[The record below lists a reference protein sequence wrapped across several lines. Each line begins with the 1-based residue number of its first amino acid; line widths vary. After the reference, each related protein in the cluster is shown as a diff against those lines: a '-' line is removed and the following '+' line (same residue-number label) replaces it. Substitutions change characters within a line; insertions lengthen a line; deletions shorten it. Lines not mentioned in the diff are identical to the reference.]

1 MLVARRNKPG
11 ILDRVSIAL
20 ERPPVSK
27 QAWSNEPAQPG
38 EMLAMPTAARQAAA
52 RPARQWREFGRALLY
67 MSPALL
73 LLLAFTY
80 IPFLRSIW
88 LSFFV
93 TNPQGDT
100 VRFNDVRYYTRI
112 LNLDGSGRTEYL
124 RSILT
129 TAYFSLLVV
138 PLGIVFALALA
149 LLATLRVRAIAV
161 FRTIFTS
168 SIAISVA
175 SASVIW
181 ALIYS
186 PNTRATQWLIDLLHL
201 NANSLLQHPA
211 TALFA
216 VAFMTTWTS
225 LGFNFI
231 VTLAGLQA
239 IPHDIYESARID
251 GANNWALFRY
261 ITLPLL
267 TPTLL
272 FLILIS
278 TIQSFQAFTQFN
290 VLIGNEGPANATDVF
305 VFAIFT
311 AFWKDN
317 RYGFASAMSVVL
329 FLILFVLTFIQ
340 YRLLD
345 RRVHYQ

>member
-1 MLVARRNKPG
+1 MSMKPGAQERAQIGNQALSDAVPAGGLVALPNATKM
-11 ILDRVSIAL
+11 A
-20 ERPPVSK
+20 
-27 QAWSNEPAQPG
+27 AQ
-38 EMLAMPTAARQAAA
+38 RKH
-52 RPARQWREFGRALLY
+52 QWQEFARALLF
-67 MSPALL
+67 MAPAIVFLI
-73 LLLAFTY
+73 AFTY

-93 TNPQGDT
+93 TTPQGAT
-100 VRFNDVRYYTRI
+100 ARFNGINYYTRI
-112 LNLDGSGRTEYL
+112 FNLDGSGRTEYL
-124 RSILT
+124 KSIGT
-129 TAYFSLLVV
+129 TVYFAILVV
-138 PLGIVFALALA
+138 PLGIIFALALA
-149 LLATLRVRAIAV
+149 LFATIKVKAIAF

-186 PNTRATQWLIDLLHL
+186 PTTKATQWLIELLHL
-201 NANSLLQHPA
+201 NSGSLLQNSS

-216 VAFMTTWTS
+216 VAFMTTWS
-225 LGFNFI
+225 ALGFNFI
-231 VTLAGLQA
+231 VTLSGLQA
-239 IPHDIYESARID
+239 IPEDIYESAQID
-251 GANNWALFRY
+251 GATSWTAFRF

-267 TPTLL
+267 SPTLL
-272 FLILIS
+272 FLILIN

-290 VLIGNEGPANATDVF
+290 VLIGNEGPDNATNVF
-305 VFAIFT
+305 VYSIFT

-329 FLILFVLTFIQ
+329 FLILLVLTFIQ
-340 YRLLD
+340 FRLLD

>member
-1 MLVARRNKPG
+1 M
-11 ILDRVSIAL
+11 SIEPSAQERAQISNPAL
-20 ERPPVSK
+20 TDSV
-27 QAWSNEPAQPG
+27 
-38 EMLAMPTAARQAAA
+38 LAGGALALPDAAKAAA
-52 RPARQWREFGRALLY
+52 KRRRQWQEFGRALLY
-67 MSPALL
+67 MAPAIVFLI
-73 LLLAFTY
+73 AFTY

-93 TNPQGDT
+93 TTPQGAT
-100 VRFNDVRYYTRI
+100 ARFNGINYYTRI
-112 LNLDGSGRTEYL
+112 FNLDGSGRTEYL
-124 RSILT
+124 KSIGTSL
-129 TAYFSLLVV
+129 YFAILVV

-149 LLATLRVRAIAV
+149 LFATIKVKAITV

-186 PNTRATQWLIDLLHL
+186 PATRATQWLIELLHL
-201 NANSLLQHPA
+201 SSGTLLQDSR

-231 VTLAGLQA
+231 VTLSGLQA
-239 IPHDIYESARID
+239 IPQDMYESAQID
-251 GANNWALFRY
+251 GANAWESFRF
-261 ITLPLL
+261 ITIPLL
-267 TPTLL
+267 SPTLL
-272 FLILIS
+272 FLVLINM
-278 TIQSFQAFTQFN
+278 IQSFQAFTQFN
-290 VLIGNEGPANATDVF
+290 VLIGNEGPDNATNVF
-305 VFAIFT
+305 VYSIFT

-329 FLILFVLTFIQ
+329 FLILLILTFIQ
-340 YRLLD
+340 FRLLD

>member
-1 MLVARRNKPG
+1 MSIKPG
-11 ILDRVSIAL
+11 AQERVQATAPATSNDPSLASDARIAG
-20 ERPPVSK
+20 RS
-27 QAWSNEPAQPG
+27 
-38 EMLAMPTAARQAAA
+38 LALSVQRK
-52 RPARQWREFGRALLY
+52 RQWKEFGRALLY

-73 LLLAFTY
+73 FLAAFTY

-93 TNPQGDT
+93 TTPQGAT
-100 VRFNDVRYYTRI
+100 ARFNGIAYYTRI

-124 RSILT
+124 KSILT
-129 TAYFSLLVV
+129 TITFALMVV

-149 LLATLRVRAIAV
+149 LLATLKVKAIEV
-161 FRTIFTS
+161 FRTIFTT

-186 PNTRATQWLIDLLHL
+186 PTIRLTQWLIDLLNL
-201 NANSLLQHPA
+201 NANSLLQSST
-211 TALFA
+211 TALLA
-216 VAFMTTWTS
+216 VAFTTIWTS

-231 VTLAGLQA
+231 ITLGGLQA
-239 IPHDIYESARID
+239 IPQELYESALID
-251 GANNWALFRY
+251 GASNWKSFRF

-272 FLILIS
+272 FLIVIS

-290 VLIGNEGPANATDVF
+290 VLIGNEGPDNSTYVF
-305 VFAIFT
+305 VYAIFT

-317 RYGFASAMSVVL
+317 RYGFASAMAVVL
-329 FLILFVLTFIQ
+329 FVILLLLTVVQ
-340 YRLLD
+340 YRVLD

>member
-1 MLVARRNKPG
+1 MSVKPG
-11 ILDRVSIAL
+11 AQERAQVSTQTLPKDSIPIDGSAVL
-20 ERPPVSK
+20 PD
-27 QAWSNEPAQPG
+27 
-38 EMLAMPTAARQAAA
+38 AARIASK
-52 RPARQWREFGRALLY
+52 RRQQWKEFGRALLY
-67 MSPALL
+67 MAPAILFL
-73 LLLAFTY
+73 VAFTY

-93 TNPQGDT
+93 TTPQGET
-100 VRFNDVRYYTRI
+100 ARFNGVKYYTRI
-112 LNLDGSGRTEYL
+112 FNLDGSGRTEYL

-129 TAYFSLLVV
+129 TLYFSFMVV
-138 PLGIVFALALA
+138 PLGIVFALGLA
-149 LLATLRVRAIAV
+149 LLATLKVKAIAF

-186 PNTRATQWLIDLLHL
+186 PTTKATQWIIELLNL
-201 NANSLLQHPA
+201 NAGSLLQHSS
-211 TALFA
+211 TALLA
-216 VAFMTTWTS
+216 VAFTTVWTG

-231 VTLAGLQA
+231 VTLAGIQA
-239 IPHDIYESARID
+239 IPEDIYESALID
-251 GANNWALFRY
+251 GATSWKSFRF

-272 FLILIS
+272 FLILIN

-290 VLIGNEGPANATDVF
+290 VLIGNEGPSSSTNVF
-305 VFAIFT
+305 VYSIFT

-329 FLILFVLTFIQ
+329 FLILLALTFIQ
-340 YRLLD
+340 FKMLD

>member
-1 MLVARRNKPG
+1 MSVKPG
-11 ILDRVSIAL
+11 AQERAQIREQAVQDPLSAGGFIAL
-20 ERPPVSK
+20 PD
-27 QAWSNEPAQPG
+27 
-38 EMLAMPTAARQAAA
+38 AARAAA
-52 RPARQWREFGRALLY
+52 KKKQQWRELGLALLY
-67 MSPALL
+67 MAPAILFL
-73 LLLAFTY
+73 VAFTY

-93 TNPQGDT
+93 TNPQGQT
-100 VRFNDVRYYTRI
+100 VRFNDVKYYTRI
-112 LNLDGSGRTEYL
+112 FNLDGSGRTEYL

-129 TAYFSLLVV
+129 TIYFSLMVV
-138 PLGIVFALALA
+138 PLGIVFALGLA
-149 LLATLRVRAIAV
+149 LLATLKVKAIAF

-186 PNTRATQWLIDLLHL
+186 PNTRATQWIIEALHL
-201 NANSLLQHPA
+201 SSGSLLQDA
-211 TALFA
+211 RTALLA
-216 VAFMTTWTS
+216 VAFTTVWTA

-231 VTLAGLQA
+231 VTLSGIQA
-239 IPHDIYESARID
+239 IPEDIYESALID
-251 GANNWALFRY
+251 GATSWKSFRY

-272 FLILIS
+272 FLILIN

-290 VLIGNEGPANATDVF
+290 VLIGNEGPDNATDVF
-305 VFAIFT
+305 VYSIFT

-329 FLILFVLTFIQ
+329 FLILLSLTFIQ
-340 YRLLD
+340 FRLLD

>member
-1 MLVARRNKPG
+1 
-11 ILDRVSIAL
+11 
-20 ERPPVSK
+20 
-27 QAWSNEPAQPG
+27 
-38 EMLAMPTAARQAAA
+38 
-52 RPARQWREFGRALLY
+52 
-67 MSPALL
+67 MSPAILL
-73 LLLAFTY
+73 LIAFTY

-88 LSFFV
+88 LSMFV
-93 TNPQGDT
+93 TNIRGEPVQ
-100 VRFNDVRYYTRI
+100 FNDFKYYARI
-112 LNLDGSGRTEYL
+112 FNLDGSGRDEYL
-124 RSILT
+124 KSIGT
-129 TAYFSLLVV
+129 TISFALLVV
-138 PLGIVFALALA
+138 PFGIVFALALA
-149 LLATLRVRAIAV
+149 LLATIKVKAIAF

-186 PNTRATQWLIDLLHL
+186 PTTRTTQWIIDLIHL
-201 NANSLLQHPA
+201 NGDSLLQSSS
-211 TALFA
+211 TALLA

-231 VTLAGLQA
+231 VTLSGIQA
-239 IPHDIYESARID
+239 IPEDLYESALID
-251 GANNWALFRY
+251 GASKWKSFRF

-272 FLILIS
+272 FLVLIS

-290 VLIGNEGPANATDVF
+290 VLIGNEGPDASTNVF
-305 VFAIFT
+305 VFSIFT

-317 RYGFASAMSVVL
+317 RYGFASALSVVL
-329 FLILFVLTFIQ
+329 FLILLVLTFIQ

>member
-1 MLVARRNKPG
+1 MSIKP
-11 ILDRVSIAL
+11 DAQERV
-20 ERPPVSK
+20 PVSK
-27 QAWSNEPAQPG
+27 QALNDAVPAG
-38 EMLAMPTAARQAAA
+38 GFVVISGAAKVAAKSKQ
-52 RPARQWREFGRALLY
+52 QWKEFGRALLY
-67 MSPALL
+67 MSPAILFL
-73 LLLAFTY
+73 IAFTY

-93 TNPQGDT
+93 TNPQGQT
-100 VRFNDVRYYTRI
+100 VRFNDIKYYSRI
-112 LNLDGSGRTEYL
+112 FNLDGSGRTEYL
-124 RSILT
+124 KSILT
-129 TAYFSLLVV
+129 TVYFSLMVV
-138 PLGIVFALALA
+138 PLGIIFALGLA
-149 LLATLRVRAIAV
+149 LLATLRVKAIAF

-186 PNTRATQWLIDLLHL
+186 PTTKATQWIIELLHL
-201 NANSLLQHPA
+201 SSGSLLQNSS
-211 TALFA
+211 TALLA
-216 VAFMTTWTS
+216 VAFTTVWTA

-231 VTLAGLQA
+231 VTLSGIQA
-239 IPHDIYESARID
+239 IPEDIYESALID
-251 GANNWALFRY
+251 GATNWKSFRF

-272 FLILIS
+272 FLILIN

-290 VLIGNEGPANATDVF
+290 VLIGNEGPDNATNVF
-305 VFAIFT
+305 VYSIFT

-329 FLILFVLTFIQ
+329 FLILLVLTFIQ

>member
-1 MLVARRNKPG
+1 MSIKPG
-11 ILDRVSIAL
+11 THDGAQAG
-20 ERPPVSK
+20 K
-27 QAWSNEPAQPG
+27 QPLG
-38 EMLAMPTAARQAAA
+38 ESGLMGTVRAGTQSSHSGTARTQ
-52 RPARQWREFGRALLY
+52 RWREFGRALLY
-67 MSPALL
+67 MAPALL
-73 LLLAFTY
+73 FLAAFTY

-88 LSFFV
+88 LSLFV
-93 TNPQGDT
+93 TNPQGQI
-100 VRFNDVRYYTRI
+100 VRFNGISYYARI

-124 RSILT
+124 RSIVT
-129 TAYFSLLVV
+129 TVKFALLVV
-138 PLGIVFALALA
+138 PLGIVFALGLA
-149 LLATLRVRAIAV
+149 MLATIKVRGVAF

-186 PNTRATQWLIDLLHL
+186 PTIPLTRWLLDLLNI
-201 NANSLLQHPA
+201 NAPSLLQDPR
-211 TALFA
+211 TALLA
-216 VAFMTTWTS
+216 VAFMTTWTT

-231 VTLAGLQA
+231 VTLAGIQA
-239 IPHDIYESARID
+239 IPQELYESALID
-251 GANNWALFRY
+251 GANGWKSFRF

-272 FLILIS
+272 FLIIIS

-290 VLIGNEGPANATDVF
+290 VLIGNEGPNNATYVF

-317 RYGFASAMSVVL
+317 RYGFASSMAVVL
-329 FLILFVLTFIQ
+329 FVILLVLTVLQ
-340 YRLLD
+340 YRVLD

>member
-1 MLVARRNKPG
+1 MKPG
-11 ILDRVSIAL
+11 AQERAQVSQQTLPREALPAGGGVALDA
-20 ERPPVSK
+20 SK
-27 QAWSNEPAQPG
+27 
-38 EMLAMPTAARQAAA
+38 AASKRRQ
-52 RPARQWREFGRALLY
+52 QWIQFGRALLY
-67 MSPALL
+67 MAPAILFL
-73 LLLAFTY
+73 VAFTY

-93 TNPQGDT
+93 TNPQGQT
-100 VRFNDVRYYTRI
+100 VRFNGVNYYTRI
-112 LNLDGSGRTEYL
+112 FNLDGSGRTEYL

-129 TAYFSLLVV
+129 TVYFSLMVV

-149 LLATLRVRAIAV
+149 LLATLKVKAIAF

-186 PNTRATQWLIDLLHL
+186 PTIKATQWIVDLLNL
-201 NANSLLQHPA
+201 SSGSLLQDSR
-211 TALFA
+211 TALLA
-216 VAFMTTWTS
+216 VAFTTVWTA

-239 IPHDIYESARID
+239 IPDDIYESALID
-251 GANNWALFRY
+251 GATSWTSFRF

-272 FLILIS
+272 FLILIN

-290 VLIGNEGPANATDVF
+290 VLIGNEGPDNATNVF
-305 VFAIFT
+305 VYSIFT

-329 FLILFVLTFIQ
+329 FLILLALTFIQ
-340 YRLLD
+340 FKLLD

>member
-1 MLVARRNKPG
+1 MSVKPG
-11 ILDRVSIAL
+11 AQ
-20 ERPPVSK
+20 ERAQVSK
-27 QAWSNEPAQPG
+27 PALSNQSIPID
-38 EMLAMPTAARQAAA
+38 TSAALPDATKSASRRKQ
-52 RPARQWREFGRALLY
+52 QWKEFGRALLF
-67 MSPALL
+67 MSPAILF
-73 LLLAFTY
+73 LLAFTY

-93 TNPQGDT
+93 TTPQGET
-100 VRFNDVRYYTRI
+100 ARFNGLKYYTRI
-112 LNLDGSGRTEYL
+112 FNLDGSGRTEYL
-124 RSILT
+124 KSILT
-129 TAYFSLLVV
+129 TVYFTLMVV
-138 PLGIVFALALA
+138 PLGIVFALGLA
-149 LLATLRVRAIAV
+149 LLATLKVRAIAF

-186 PNTRATQWLIDLLHL
+186 PTTRATQWVIELLHL
-201 NANSLLQHPA
+201 SSNSLLQHSS
-211 TALFA
+211 TALLA
-216 VAFMTTWTS
+216 VAFTTVWTA

-231 VTLAGLQA
+231 VTLAGIQA
-239 IPHDIYESARID
+239 IPDDIYESALID
-251 GANNWALFRY
+251 GATSWKSFRF

-272 FLILIS
+272 FLILIN

-290 VLIGNEGPANATDVF
+290 VLIGNEGPGGTTNVF
-305 VFAIFT
+305 VFSIFT

-329 FLILFVLTFIQ
+329 FLILLALTFVQ
-340 YRLLD
+340 FKLLD

>member
-1 MLVARRNKPG
+1 MDIKPG
-11 ILDRVSIAL
+11 AQ
-20 ERPPVSK
+20 ERAQVSK
-27 QAWSNEPAQPG
+27 QALSNTPSPAG
-38 EMLAMPTAARQAAA
+38 ELVATPTWKATKRSQ
-52 RPARQWREFGRALLY
+52 QWNEFGRALLY
-67 MSPALL
+67 MAPALL
-73 LLLAFTY
+73 FLIAFTY

-93 TNPQGDT
+93 TNPQGGT
-100 VRFNDVRYYTRI
+100 VRFNGVSYYTRI
-112 LNLDGSGRTEYL
+112 FNLDGSGRTEYL

-129 TAYFSLLVV
+129 TVYFSLLVV
-138 PLGIVFALALA
+138 PLGIMFALALA
-149 LLATLRVRAIAV
+149 LLATLKVRAIGF

-181 ALIYS
+181 SLIYS
-186 PNTRATQWLIDLLHL
+186 PTTRATQWVIDLLHL
-201 NANSLLQHPA
+201 GSNSLLQSSS

-216 VAFMTTWTS
+216 VAFVTVWTS

-239 IPHDIYESARID
+239 IPQDIYESARID
-251 GANNWALFRY
+251 GASSWKAFRY

-305 VFAIFT
+305 VFSIFT

-329 FLILFVLTFIQ
+329 FLILMVLTFIQ

>member
-1 MLVARRNKPG
+1 MSKQALSQNSVPPGELVARSGAAKR
-11 ILDRVSIAL
+11 A
-20 ERPPVSK
+20 
-27 QAWSNEPAQPG
+27 AQRS
-38 EMLAMPTAARQAAA
+38 LR
-52 RPARQWREFGRALLY
+52 WKEFGRALLY

-73 LLLAFTY
+73 FLIAFTY

-88 LSFFV
+88 LSLFV
-93 TNPQGDT
+93 TTPQGAT
-100 VRFNDVRYYTRI
+100 ARFNGVAYYTRI
-112 LNLDGSGRTEYL
+112 FNLDGSGRTEYL
-124 RSILT
+124 KSILT
-129 TAYFSLLVV
+129 TVYFSLLVV

-149 LLATLRVRAIAV
+149 LLATLPVKAIAF

-186 PNTRATQWLIDLLHL
+186 PTTRATQWLIELLHL
-201 NANSLLQHPA
+201 NANSLLQDSR

-239 IPHDIYESARID
+239 IPQDIYESARID
-251 GANNWALFRY
+251 GANSWKSFRY

-305 VFAIFT
+305 VFSIFT

-329 FLILFVLTFIQ
+329 FLILLVLTFIQ

>member
-1 MLVARRNKPG
+1 MG
-11 ILDRVSIAL
+11 IKSGAHKETHSSQALSIDPAASSGAVVSS
-20 ERPPVSK
+20 RPNTKKK
-27 QAWSNEPAQPG
+27 QEWK
-38 EMLAMPTAARQAAA
+38 
-52 RPARQWREFGRALLY
+52 EFGRALLY
-67 MSPALL
+67 MSPALFF
-73 LLLAFTY
+73 LLAFTY
-80 IPFLRSIW
+80 IPFLRSVW

-93 TNPQGDT
+93 TTPQGET
-100 VRFNDVRYYTRI
+100 SRFNGISYYSRI
-112 LNLDGSGRTEYL
+112 FNLDGSGRDEYL
-124 RSILT
+124 QSVLT
-129 TAYFSLLVV
+129 TIYFSFLVV
-138 PLGIVFALALA
+138 PLGIIFALGLA
-149 LLATLRVRAIAV
+149 LLATINVKAIGF

-186 PNTRATQWLIDLLHL
+186 PTTKATQWIVDLLQL
-201 NANSLLQHPA
+201 NSASLLQSSS
-211 TALFA
+211 TALLA

-231 VTLAGLQA
+231 ITLAGIQA
-239 IPHDIYESARID
+239 IPLDLYESALID
-251 GANNWALFRY
+251 GASRWKAFRF

-267 TPTLL
+267 SPTLL

-290 VLIGNEGPANATDVF
+290 VLIGNEGPDSATDVF

-329 FLILFVLTFIQ
+329 FLILLLLTFIQ
-340 YRLLD
+340 FRLLD

>member
-1 MLVARRNKPG
+1 MSIKPGAQEGPHASSHALNDPAAARAALAAGAPMLVAKT
-11 ILDRVSIAL
+11 
-20 ERPPVSK
+20 K
-27 QAWSNEPAQPG
+27 W
-38 EMLAMPTAARQAAA
+38 
-52 RPARQWREFGRALLY
+52 QWRELGRALLY
-67 MSPALL
+67 MAPALFFL
-73 LLLAFTY
+73 VAFTY

-88 LSFFV
+88 LSLFV
-93 TNPQGDT
+93 TTPQGAT
-100 VRFNDVRYYTRI
+100 ARFNGINYYTRI
-112 LNLDGSGRTEYL
+112 FNLDGSGRTEYL
-124 RSILT
+124 KSILIT
-129 TAYFSLLVV
+129 VYFALLVV
-138 PLGIVFALALA
+138 PLGIIVALALA
-149 LLATLRVRAIAV
+149 LLAMLKVKAIKF

-181 ALIYS
+181 SLIYS
-186 PNTRATQWLIDLLHL
+186 PNTRTTQWVINLLHL
-201 NANSLLQHPA
+201 KSDSLLQSSS
-211 TALFA
+211 TALLA
-216 VAFMTTWTS
+216 VAFVTVWTS

-239 IPHDIYESARID
+239 ISQDIYESALID
-251 GANNWALFRY
+251 GASGWKAFRF

-290 VLIGNEGPANATDVF
+290 VLIGNEGPDGSTSVF
-305 VFAIFT
+305 VYSIFT

-329 FLILFVLTFIQ
+329 FLILLVLTFIQ

>member
-1 MLVARRNKPG
+1 MSSKPG
-11 ILDRVSIAL
+11 AH
-20 ERPPVSK
+20 ERAPVG
-27 QAWSNEPAQPG
+27 QPLRAA
-38 EMLAMPTAARQAAA
+38 EVAPRAARAKHQGAD
-52 RPARQWREFGRALLY
+52 FSRALLY
-67 MSPALL
+67 MSPAMLF
-73 LLLAFTY
+73 LLAFTY

-100 VRFNDVRYYTRI
+100 VRFNGVKYYTRI
-112 LNLDGSGRTEYL
+112 FNLDGSGRTEYL
-124 RSILT
+124 HSILIT
-129 TAYFSLLVV
+129 VQFAFMVV
-138 PLGIVFALALA
+138 PLGIMCALALA
-149 LLATLRVRAIAV
+149 LLATVNVKGIGF

-181 ALIYS
+181 SLIYS
-186 PNTRATQWLIDLLHL
+186 PTTRATQWLITLLNI
-201 NANSLLQHPA
+201 NAGSLLQDSR
-211 TALFA
+211 TALLA
-216 VAFMTTWTS
+216 VAFTTIWTS

-231 VTLAGLQA
+231 VTLSGIQA
-239 IPHDIYESARID
+239 IPQDIYESALID
-251 GANNWALFRY
+251 GASRWKSFRY

-267 TPTLL
+267 SPTLL
-272 FLILIS
+272 FLVLIT

-290 VLIGNEGPANATDVF
+290 VLIGNEGPSSATDVF

-311 AFWKDN
+311 SFWKDN

-329 FLILFVLTFIQ
+329 FLILLILTFIQ

>member
-1 MLVARRNKPG
+1 MR
-11 ILDRVSIAL
+11 I
-20 ERPPVSK
+20 
-27 QAWSNEPAQPG
+27 QPG
-38 EMLAMPTAARQAAA
+38 AQDAAPTSSQAQINNPAIRATSRAAA
-52 RPARQWREFGRALLY
+52 NARQWQAFGRALLY
-67 MSPALL
+67 MSPAIALL
-73 LLLAFTY
+73 ITFTY
-80 IPFLRSIW
+80 IPFLRSVW

-93 TNPQGDT
+93 TTPQGVT
-100 VRFNDVRYYTRI
+100 ARFNGINYYTRI

-124 RSILT
+124 KSMLT
-129 TAYFSLLVV
+129 TVYFALLVV
-138 PLGIVFALALA
+138 PLGIVVALALA
-149 LLATLRVRAIAV
+149 LLATLKVKAIAF

-168 SIAISVA
+168 SIAISAA

-186 PNTRATQWLIDLLHL
+186 PNTRATQWAINLLQL
-201 NANSLLQHPA
+201 KSESLLQNSS
-211 TALFA
+211 TALLA
-216 VAFMTTWTS
+216 VAFVTVWTS

-231 VTLAGLQA
+231 VTLAGLQS
-239 IPHDIYESARID
+239 IPHDIYESALID
-251 GANNWALFRY
+251 GASGWKAFRF

-272 FLILIS
+272 FLVLIT

-290 VLIGNEGPANATDVF
+290 VLIGNEGPDGSTSVF
-305 VFAIFT
+305 VYAIFT

-329 FLILFVLTFIQ
+329 FLILLALTFIQ
-340 YRLLD
+340 YRLLN

>member
-1 MLVARRNKPG
+1 MSVKPG
-11 ILDRVSIAL
+11 AQERAQVSTQTLPKDSI
-20 ERPPVSK
+20 
-27 QAWSNEPAQPG
+27 
-38 EMLAMPTAARQAAA
+38 PTDGSAAFPDAARIASK
-52 RPARQWREFGRALLY
+52 RRQQWKEFGRALLY
-67 MSPALL
+67 MAPAILFL
-73 LLLAFTY
+73 VAFTY
-80 IPFLRSIW
+80 IPFVRSIW

-93 TNPQGDT
+93 TTPQGET
-100 VRFNDVRYYTRI
+100 ARFNGVKYYTRI
-112 LNLDGSGRTEYL
+112 FNLDGSGRTEYL

-129 TAYFSLLVV
+129 TLYFSFMVV
-138 PLGIVFALALA
+138 PLGIVFALGLA
-149 LLATLRVRAIAV
+149 LLATLKVRAIAF

-186 PNTRATQWLIDLLHL
+186 PTTKATQWIIELLNL
-201 NANSLLQHPA
+201 NAGSLLQHSS
-211 TALFA
+211 TALLA
-216 VAFMTTWTS
+216 VAFTTVWTA

-231 VTLAGLQA
+231 VTLAGIQA
-239 IPHDIYESARID
+239 IPEDIYESALID
-251 GANNWALFRY
+251 GATSWKSFRF

-272 FLILIS
+272 FLILIN

-290 VLIGNEGPANATDVF
+290 VLIGNEGPSSSTNVF
-305 VFAIFT
+305 VYSIFT

-329 FLILFVLTFIQ
+329 FLILLALTFIQ
-340 YRLLD
+340 FKMLD

>member
-1 MLVARRNKPG
+1 MSVKPG
-11 ILDRVSIAL
+11 AQ
-20 ERPPVSK
+20 ERAQVSK
-27 QAWSNEPAQPG
+27 QVSSIDSIPIADAVALPD
-38 EMLAMPTAARQAAA
+38 AARVASKRTQ
-52 RPARQWREFGRALLY
+52 QWKELGRALLY
-67 MSPALL
+67 MAPAILFL
-73 LLLAFTY
+73 VAFTY
-80 IPFLRSIW
+80 VPFLRSIW

-93 TNPQGDT
+93 TTPQGET
-100 VRFNDVRYYTRI
+100 ARFNDIKYYTRI
-112 LNLDGSGRTEYL
+112 FNLDGSGRTEYL

-129 TAYFSLLVV
+129 TLYFSLMVV
-138 PLGIVFALALA
+138 PLGIVCALGLA
-149 LLATLRVRAIAV
+149 LLATLKVQAIAF

-186 PNTRATQWLIDLLHL
+186 PTTKATQWIIELLNL
-201 NANSLLQHPA
+201 NTGSLLQHSS
-211 TALFA
+211 TALLA
-216 VAFMTTWTS
+216 VAFTTVWTA

-231 VTLAGLQA
+231 VTLAGIQA
-239 IPHDIYESARID
+239 IPEDIYESALID
-251 GANNWALFRY
+251 GATNWKSFRF

-267 TPTLL
+267 SPTLL
-272 FLILIS
+272 FLVLIN

-290 VLIGNEGPANATDVF
+290 VLIGNEGPGSSTNVF
-305 VFAIFT
+305 VYSIFT

-329 FLILFVLTFIQ
+329 FLILLALTFIQ
-340 YRLLD
+340 FKLLD

>member
-1 MLVARRNKPG
+1 VLSKDSVLSNE
-11 ILDRVSIAL
+11 SIAL
-20 ERPPVSK
+20 PQS
-27 QAWSNEPAQPG
+27 
-38 EMLAMPTAARQAAA
+38 AAKRH
-52 RPARQWREFGRALLY
+52 RQWKEIGLALLY

-73 LLLAFTY
+73 FLIAFTY

-88 LSFFV
+88 LSFFI

-100 VRFNDVRYYTRI
+100 VRFNAINYYTRI
-112 LNLDGSGRTEYL
+112 LNLDGSGRSEYL
-124 RSILT
+124 QSMLT
-129 TAYFSLLVV
+129 TASFSLLVV

-149 LLATLRVRAIAV
+149 LLATLNVKAILF

-186 PNTRATQWLIDLLHL
+186 PTTRATQWIIDLLHL
-201 NANSLLQHPA
+201 NANSLLQHSS

-231 VTLAGLQA
+231 VTLAGIQA
-239 IPHDIYESARID
+239 IPNDIYESARID
-251 GANNWALFRY
+251 GASSWQSFRF

-272 FLILIS
+272 FLMLIS

-290 VLIGNEGPANATDVF
+290 VLIGNEGPDSATDVF

-329 FLILFVLTFIQ
+329 FIILLALTSIQ

-345 RRVHYQ
+345 RRVHYR

>member
-1 MLVARRNKPG
+1 MGMKSSAHEETQGREQALSIDALPAGVASA
-11 ILDRVSIAL
+11 VSG
-20 ERPPVSK
+20 VSK
-27 QAWSNEPAQPG
+27 
-38 EMLAMPTAARQAAA
+38 AAA
-52 RPARQWREFGRALLY
+52 KKQQQWRNFGLALLY

-73 LLLAFTY
+73 FLLCFTY
-80 IPFLRSIW
+80 IPFLRSVW
-88 LSFFV
+88 LSLFV
-93 TNPQGDT
+93 TNPQGAT
-100 VRFNDVRYYTRI
+100 VRFNGIKYYSRI
-112 LNLDGSGRTEYL
+112 FNLDGSGRTEYL
-124 RSILT
+124 HSIWIT
-129 TAYFSLLVV
+129 ISFALLVV
-138 PLGIVFALALA
+138 PLGIIFSLGLA
-149 LLATLRVRAIAV
+149 LLATLKVKAIAF

-186 PNTRATQWLIDLLHL
+186 PTTRTTQWLIDLLHL
-201 NANSLLQHPA
+201 PSDSLLQNSS
-211 TALFA
+211 TALLA
-216 VAFMTTWTS
+216 VAFVTVWTS

-231 VTLAGLQA
+231 VTLAGIQA
-239 IPHDIYESARID
+239 IPQDLYDSGLID
-251 GANNWALFRY
+251 GANKWNLFRF

-272 FLILIS
+272 FLFLIT

-290 VLIGNEGPANATDVF
+290 VLIGNEGPDGATNVF
-305 VFAIFT
+305 VYGLFT

-329 FLILFVLTFIQ
+329 FMILLVLTVIQ
-340 YRLLD
+340 FKLLD